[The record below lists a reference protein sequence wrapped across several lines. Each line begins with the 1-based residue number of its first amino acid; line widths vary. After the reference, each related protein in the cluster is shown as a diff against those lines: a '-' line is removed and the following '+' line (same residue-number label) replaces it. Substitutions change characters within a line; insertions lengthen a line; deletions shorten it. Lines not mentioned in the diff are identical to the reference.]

1 MWSTACRVL
10 HLGGLGKQ
18 GVLDLHGGGALDQQV
33 GVSGGRLGPLEDCQ
47 GSLGLQR
54 GTHLEDSGLI

>member
-33 GVSGGRLGPLEDCQ
+33 GVAGGRLGPLEVCQ
-47 GSLGLQR
+47 GSLGLQL
-54 GTHLEDSGLI
+54 GTHLGNSTFI